1 MSKKP
6 YIYFTITETV
16 FQCKNE
22 KNDEF
27 CEQAWIC
34 DSRFRWK
41 CMKSCNICFEG
52 DHDTP
57 ARTHSILKWTK
68 ISSLDINIF
77 CFKNDSEK
85 WSRIYFE
92 IHRAP

>member
-1 MSKKP
+1 MKFNHILLANFRCLKNP
-6 YIYFTITETV
+6 TYIYFTITETV

-52 DHDTP
+52 DYETQY
-57 ARTHSILKWTK
+57 IL
-68 ISSLDINIF
+68 I
-77 CFKNDSEK
+77 
-85 WSRIYFE
+85 
-92 IHRAP
+92 

>member
-57 ARTHSILKWTK
+57 ARTHSISGLKSQVLKFTF
-68 ISSLDINIF
+68 L
-77 CFKNDSEK
+77 
-85 WSRIYFE
+85 
-92 IHRAP
+92 A